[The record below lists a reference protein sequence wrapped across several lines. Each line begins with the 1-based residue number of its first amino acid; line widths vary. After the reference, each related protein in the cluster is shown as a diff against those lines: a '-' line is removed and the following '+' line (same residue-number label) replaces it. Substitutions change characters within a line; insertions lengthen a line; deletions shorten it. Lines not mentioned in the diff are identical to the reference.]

1 MRKNIKVLLIEDN
14 PEILNGLRNF
24 LSRKGYE
31 VITASDGL
39 EGLKI
44 IEAEGDAFSLVIT
57 DVVMPHVSGLGIIAI
72 AKRKNPDTPV
82 IAITGMGEHPE
93 NLAKEASAD
102 VVLIKPFEL
111 KELKKHIE
119 TLLAEP
125 A

>member
-1 MRKNIKVLLIEDN
+1 MRKHIKVLLIEDD
-14 PEILNGLRNF
+14 PEILNGLQNF
-24 LSRKGYE
+24 LSRKGYD
-31 VITASDGL
+31 VITAPDGL

-44 IEAEGDAFSLVIT
+44 IEADDNAFSLVIT

-72 AKRKNPDTPV
+72 VKRKNPDLPV

-119 TLLAEP
+119 TLLAKT

>member
-14 PEILNGLRNF
+14 PEILNGLQSF

-31 VITASDGL
+31 VITAPDGL

-44 IEAEGDAFSLVIT
+44 IEADGNAFSLVIT

-72 AKRKNPDTPV
+72 VKRKNPDTPV

-93 NLAKEASAD
+93 KLAKEASAD

-111 KELKKHIE
+111 KDLKRHIE
-119 TLLAEP
+119 TLLAKT